1 MIIEQISEA
10 ITAHAMAMNFL
21 SFFGGLFL
29 GHRLAIAIEQH
40 KALVTVSLPIR
51 KWLIEEIERPTFSG
65 APTGVD
71 IQEVV
76 RRLAGLKR
84 KGFITA
90 YQAQQ
95 SEREKAHRNK
105 DAAGSPRFIETET
118 IKKHLR
124 KCLTYLNA
132 K

>member
-1 MIIEQISEA
+1 MIIEQIAEA
-10 ITAHAMAMNFL
+10 IAAHSVAMNLL

-29 GHRLAIAIEQH
+29 GHRLAVAIEQH
-40 KALVTVSLPIR
+40 KALIAASLPIR
-51 KWLIEEIERPTFSG
+51 KWLIEEIERPTLVG
-65 APTGVD
+65 APSEFD

-76 RRLAGLKR
+76 RRLGWFKR
-84 KGFITA
+84 RGFITA
-90 YQAQQ
+90 YRAQQ
-95 SEREKAHRNK
+95 SEREKARRNR
-105 DAAGSPRFIETET
+105 DSAGQGQFIETET